1 MPKWEKLKVLNDCL
15 VKIDLKINFSDLFVI
30 SANIVFFLCQSLV
43 NVTGAFL
50 FPPKQT
56 FVTRVVS
63 CVIEP

>member
-1 MPKWEKLKVLNDCL
+1 MGKIKSLNDCW
-15 VKIDLKINFSDLFVI
+15 VKIDLKMNFPDLFVI
-30 SANIVFFLCQSLV
+30 AAKIVFFLCQSFV

-50 FPPKQT
+50 FPPKQP